1 MKNQLFGLSLGF
13 AAMIAAVDMAQAQQ
27 QTNRCAPRDIVI
39 SRLSD
44 GYGETRRSIGLA
56 ANSTLVEMHASDTS
70 GTWSITVTHPNGLTC
85 LVAAGNSFENIEE
98 ELPASLGAPT

>member
-1 MKNQLFGLSLGF
+1 MKNQLFGLSMGF
-13 AAMIAAVDMAQAQQ
+13 AALIAATDVAKAE
-27 QTNRCAPRDIVI
+27 QTNRCAPCDVVI
-39 SRLSD
+39 TRLSD

-56 ANSTLVEMHASDTS
+56 ANSTLVEMHASEES

-85 LVAAGNSFENIEE
+85 LVAAGNSFEEIQE